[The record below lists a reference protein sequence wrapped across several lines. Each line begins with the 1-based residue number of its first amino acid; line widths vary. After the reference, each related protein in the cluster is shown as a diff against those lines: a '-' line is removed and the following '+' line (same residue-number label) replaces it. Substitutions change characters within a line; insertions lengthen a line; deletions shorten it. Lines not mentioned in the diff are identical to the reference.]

1 MPQKQVDDHWT
12 QHFDGCADFKK
23 TACCIGIAKHGSA
36 RCRACSPWA
45 ADAAGAFDRSLLF
58 PLSNSF
64 PAANDADEDPF
75 LCVTGYGGAARKL

>member
-36 RCRACSPWA
+36 RCWACSPWA

-58 PLSNSF
+58 PFVKQLSRS
-64 PAANDADEDPF
+64 ER
-75 LCVTGYGGAARKL
+75 C